1 MHVLFVCTGNICR
14 SAYAEL
20 YARHA
25 FGGDLVF
32 ASAGTHAMPAWPMD
46 EDMAAHLPAGVD
58 VSGFRSRQVTK
69 EHVAQ
74 ADLVL
79 AATAR
84 HRKYLLDEVPREH
97 AKLFT
102 FGQAAAA
109 ARAVGNGLPAGE
121 AFGRLADRRGP
132 ASPRLDVDDPYGFG
146 PDAARVCAER
156 LRADLDLILSLF

>member
-25 FGGDLVF
+25 FGGDLVV

-46 EDMAAHLPAGVD
+46 DDMAAQLPDEVD
-58 VSGFRSRQVTK
+58 VSGFRSRQVTRA
-69 EHVAQ
+69 HVAR

-79 AATAR
+79 TATAR
-84 HRKYLLDEVPREH
+84 HRKYLLDEFPREH

-109 ARAVGNGLPAGE
+109 ARAVGSGLSAGE
-121 AFGRLADRRGP
+121 ELGRLVEHRGP
-132 ASPRLDVDDPYGFG
+132 SSAHLDVDDPYGFG
-146 PDAARVCAER
+146 PDAARLCAER